1 MLTAK
6 MPDDD
11 PPVHIFGYGNVM
23 TREAKPPK
31 NPDPATD
38 LGLREFQQII
48 EATYFEKDSA
58 RGVEGSFMWL
68 VEEVGELARAL
79 NSPTSNTAEERE
91 EFADVL
97 AWVASIASLRGI
109 DLAQCVREKY
119 SEGCPRCQNSPCNC
133 DHRSGEEL

>member
-6 MPDDD
+6 IPDDD
-11 PPVHIFGYGNVM
+11 PPVCIFGYGIVM
-23 TREAKPPK
+23 TTEAEPLK
-31 NPDPATD
+31 NPEPTDD

-58 RGVEGSFMWL
+58 RGLEGSFMWL

-79 NSPTSNTAEERE
+79 NSPTSNTTEERQ

-97 AWVASIASLRGI
+97 AWIASIASIRGI
-109 DLAQCVREKY
+109 DLADCVREKY
-119 SEGCPRCQNSPCNC
+119 SKGCPRCQKSPCIC
-133 DHRSGEEL
+133 THRSGEEL

>member
-6 MPDDD
+6 IPDDD
-11 PPVHIFGYGNVM
+11 PPVCIFGYGIVM
-23 TREAKPPK
+23 TTDAEPRK
-31 NPDPATD
+31 NSEPADD

-58 RGVEGSFMWL
+58 RGLEGSFMWL

-79 NSPTSNTAEERE
+79 NSPTSNTTEERQ

-97 AWVASIASLRGI
+97 AWIASIASIRGI
-109 DLAQCVREKY
+109 DLADCVREKY
-119 SEGCPRCQNSPCNC
+119 SKGCPRCQKSPCIC
-133 DHRSGEEL
+133 THRSGEEL